1 MKSRSSKPFIMDSI
15 DASLMENENGLVED
29 AEYDNGYEGI
39 ILKTKLSTILVL
51 VVFEVLTQS

>member
-1 MKSRSSKPFIMDSI
+1 MDYI